1 MFVAGGGTGVAY
13 VTGFTHLHAV
23 VTDEL
28 RGRTFAA
35 LFSFARA
42 ALLVSFGLA
51 GIGAAAMSGI
61 FPGLFSNGVRAVM
74 IVSGA
79 TIFVAGMG
87 SVWAVRQQLVGEPLS
102 DHDYR
107 VLRDASDAVTWMQG
121 DRREKDK

>member
-1 MFVAGGGTGVAY
+1 M
-13 VTGFTHLHAV
+13 HAV

-42 ALLVSFGLA
+42 ALLVSFALA
-51 GIGAAAMSGI
+51 GVGAAALRGV
-61 FPGLFSNGVRAVM
+61 FPGLFANGVRAVM
-74 IVSGA
+74 VVSGV
-79 TIFVAGMG
+79 TIFVTGLAA
-87 SVWAVRQQLVGEPLS
+87 VWAVRDQLVGEPLS

-121 DRREKDK
+121 DRRKRDQ

>member
-1 MFVAGGGTGVAY
+1 MPAFF

-23 VTDEL
+23 VSDDL

-42 ALLVSFGLA
+42 ALLVSFALA
-51 GIGAAAMSGI
+51 GVGAAAMRGV

-74 IVSGA
+74 ILSGA
-79 TIFVAGMG
+79 TIFLTGIG
-87 SVWAVRQQLVGEPLS
+87 SVWAVRQQLVGEPLT

-107 VLRDASDAVTWMQG
+107 VLRDASDAVTWVKG
-121 DRREKDK
+121 DRREKDR